1 MTSDILNLIILGA
14 YILHFYL
21 YVLKKYSL
29 LRLCRMN
36 PNDTL
41 IMKKPMKGEIP
52 MNKNTMLFLNNLI
65 YGIYNVTD
73 FEHMKRQFL
82 ESLRTLIMFECGS
95 IIMAEENGESGLADD
110 AITLPERYREVEQ
123 KYSLMEDYDYS
134 RWHLQTAQSSIL
146 RTSDLM
152 SDVEREKTAIY
163 KRCFEPYGLHY
174 SVDISIMHKGRL
186 LGLVALYR
194 QKVQGDFTDRELFM
208 LQLLA
213 EHLNARFYSEIAGE
227 AEPAG
232 DHQLQKSAM
241 RYGLSERETEIVALI
256 TSGMSNDAVSEALS
270 ITPNTLKKH
279 LQHIYEKTGIH
290 SRNRLVSLCFP
301 EEKK

>member
-208 LQLLA
+208 LQLLV
-213 EHLNARFYSEIAGE
+213 EHLNARFYSELAGE

>member
-65 YGIYNVTD
+65 YGIYNVAD

-208 LQLLA
+208 LQLLV
-213 EHLNARFYSEIAGE
+213 EHLNARFYSELAGE

>member
-1 MTSDILNLIILGA
+1 
-14 YILHFYL
+14 
-21 YVLKKYSL
+21 
-29 LRLCRMN
+29 
-36 PNDTL
+36 
-41 IMKKPMKGEIP
+41 
-52 MNKNTMLFLNNLI
+52 MNKNTMLFLNNLV
-65 YGIYNVTD
+65 YGIYNVAD

-95 IIMAEENGESGLADD
+95 IIMAEESGEAGLADN
-110 AITLPERYREVEQ
+110 AITIPERYREVEQ

-208 LQLLA
+208 LQLLV

-227 AEPAG
+227 AETAG

-256 TSGMSNDAVSEALS
+256 TSGMTNDAVSEALS
-270 ITPNTLKKH
+270 ITSNTLKKH
-279 LQHIYEKTGIH
+279 LQHIYDKTGIH
-290 SRNRLVSLCFP
+290 SRNRLVSLSFP
-301 EEKK
+301 EGQK

>member
-1 MTSDILNLIILGA
+1 
-14 YILHFYL
+14 
-21 YVLKKYSL
+21 
-29 LRLCRMN
+29 
-36 PNDTL
+36 
-41 IMKKPMKGEIP
+41 MKGEIP

-95 IIMAEENGESGLADD
+95 IIMAEENGEAGLADN
-110 AITLPERYREVEQ
+110 AITIPERYREVEQ

-152 SDVEREKTAIY
+152 SDAEREKTAIY
-163 KRCFEPYGLHY
+163 KRCFEPYSLHY

-227 AEPAG
+227 TETAG

-256 TSGMSNDAVSEALS
+256 NSGMTNDAVSEALL